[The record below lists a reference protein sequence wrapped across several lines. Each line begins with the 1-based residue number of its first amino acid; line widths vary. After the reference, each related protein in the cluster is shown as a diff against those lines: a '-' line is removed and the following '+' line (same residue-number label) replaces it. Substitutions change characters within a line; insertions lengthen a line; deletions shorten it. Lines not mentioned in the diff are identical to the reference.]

1 MQIKRRAIDL
11 KIIIESIYLRFIHAE
26 LPNVNNYFL

>member
-11 KIIIESIYLRFIHAE
+11 KIIIASVYLRFIHAE
-26 LPNVNNYFL
+26 LPVNNYFL